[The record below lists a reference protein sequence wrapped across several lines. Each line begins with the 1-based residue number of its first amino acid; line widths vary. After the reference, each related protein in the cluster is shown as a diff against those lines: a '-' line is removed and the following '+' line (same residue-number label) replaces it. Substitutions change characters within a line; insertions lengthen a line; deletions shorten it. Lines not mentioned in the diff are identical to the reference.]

1 MRARI
6 VIVWLTL
13 FAAVATHLPAQ
24 QQSIGSWDNLRQL
37 QPGQKIEVVD
47 SYLKKV
53 KGEFVSVTEVAVSL
67 RNKKQQQLVTRAEV
81 MRVSVR
87 DTSHRK
93 RNMILGAAIAG
104 GAALT
109 IGLLANAPAR
119 NEGTGCDGCVAGFAA
134 AAAGGGAALGAIS
147 GFRTIYRVKK

>member
-1 MRARI
+1 MKMILASALVFLAPALAR
-6 VIVWLTL
+6 T
-13 FAAVATHLPAQ
+13 
-24 QQSIGSWDNLRQL
+24 QSAIGSWDTLKQL

-47 SYLKKV
+47 SHLKKV
-53 KGEFVSVTEVAVSL
+53 KGEFVSLTDEAISL
-67 RNKKQQQLVTRAEV
+67 RDGKQQQSVTRAEV

-93 RNMILGAAIAG
+93 RNMILGAAIGG

-109 IGLLANAPAR
+109 IGLLANAQAS

-134 AAAGGGAALGAIS
+134 AAAGGGAALGAIPS
-147 GFRTIYRVKK
+147 FRTIYRAKK